1 MFAAITPPRH
11 PHARRD
17 RTMMAAVRRRMARQ
31 AATLHCRGVAALFAL
46 VWVLVALPAV
56 AQDAE
61 ALTRS
66 LLRGADLGPTQ
77 YTVAARDLTR
87 DQWLIELDADEPMI
101 PASNMKLLTTAAAV
115 ELLGPGFVFTTE
127 LIEVSAEDYHGQD
140 HDPQL
145 DQPGALMIMGSGDP
159 GLGDPKLLRE
169 HLNIDAEQLLETWV
183 DAVVKT
189 GKKRFAAIVIDD
201 RIFDHQFVHPSWP
214 VDQLN
219 RWYCAEVAG
228 INFHDNCIDVIPRPT
243 RRGLAPEINLFPDAP
258 FIDTTNRAK
267 TGRDDSF
274 WISRTLK
281 ENQFTFHGSVR
292 HRPAQGIPVTV
303 HDPPRFFARLLVHRL
318 AQRGVTVD
326 RVHRPAD
333 GAAPLP
339 GRTLHVIRTT
349 LPLILERTNR
359 NSQNLFAEALLKRM
373 GHQVTGSPGS
383 FENGAAAVRIY
394 LRNILGPRS
403 AVASVADGSGM
414 SRDNR
419 VTARLLVR
427 LLEHMHHAEHAD
439 TFRKSLAFA
448 GRTKQG
454 KHVGVGTLNGRF
466 RDLEPGAWVF
476 GKSGYLRGVS
486 ALSGYLVF
494 PDPDQPDQHRVIAF
508 SILFNGFKPPLSNR
522 TLKDLQDAIVDRI
535 ETVERKPATT
545 TP

>member
-1 MFAAITPPRH
+1 MGKLTRMKRTRKFAGPPLRS
-11 PHARRD
+11 
-17 RTMMAAVRRRMARQ
+17 AAVFVSLCVLTVASP
-31 AATLHCRGVAALFAL
+31 AA
-46 VWVLVALPAV
+46 

-77 YTVAARDLTR
+77 YTVAALDLSSG
-87 DQWLIELDADEPMI
+87 QWLIELDPDEPMI
-101 PASNMKLLTTAAAV
+101 PASNMKLLTTAAAT

-127 LIEVSAEDYHGQD
+127 LIEVSPEDYHGRAY
-140 HDPQL
+140 DPKLAQA
-145 DQPGALMIMGSGDP
+145 GALMIIGSGDP
-159 GLGDPKLLRE
+159 ALGDPKLLRE
-169 HLNIDAEQLLETWV
+169 HLGIDAEQLLDAWV

-201 RIFDHQFVHPSWP
+201 RIFDRQFVHPSWP
-214 VDQLN
+214 IDQLN

-243 RRGLAPEINLFPDAP
+243 SNGLAPEIDLFPDAP
-258 FIDTTNRAK
+258 FLDTTNRAK

-274 WISRTLK
+274 WISRKLK

-292 HRPAQGIPVTV
+292 HQPTQGIPVTV
-303 HDPPRFFARLLVHRL
+303 HDPPDFFARLLVHRL
-318 AQRGVTVD
+318 AQQGVTVD
-326 RVHRPAD
+326 AVHRPAD

-339 GRTLHVIRTT
+339 GQTLHIIRTT
-349 LPLILERTNR
+349 LPLVLERTNR

-394 LRNILGPRS
+394 LRNVLGPRS

-427 LLEHMHHAEHAD
+427 LLEHMHQSEHAD
-439 TFRKSLAFA
+439 TFRKSLSFS
-448 GRTKQG
+448 GRTEEG
-454 KHVGVGTLNGRF
+454 KLVGVGTLGGRF
-466 RDLEPGAWVF
+466 ADLDAGSWVF
-476 GKSGYLRGVS
+476 GKSGYLNGVS
-486 ALSGYLVF
+486 TLSGYLVF
-494 PDPDQPDQHRVIAF
+494 PDDAKPEQHRVIAF
-508 SILFNGFKPPLSNR
+508 AVLFNGFKPPLSNR
-522 TLKDLQDAIVDRI
+522 TLKDLQDKIVDQI
-535 ETVERKPATT
+535 ETVQRKAATSA
-545 TP
+545 P

>member
-1 MFAAITPPRH
+1 MFAGPPL
-11 PHARRD
+11 RR
-17 RTMMAAVRRRMARQ
+17 AAMLFSLPLLIFAFP
-31 AATLHCRGVAALFAL
+31 AAG
-46 VWVLVALPAV
+46 
-56 AQDAE
+56 QDAE
-61 ALTRS
+61 SLTRA
-66 LLRGADLGPTQ
+66 LLRNADLGPTQ
-77 YTVAARDLTR
+77 YTVAARDLTH
-87 DQWLIELDADEPMI
+87 DEWLIELDADEPMI
-101 PASNMKLLTTAAAV
+101 PASNMKLMTTAAAT

-127 LIEVSAEDYHGQD
+127 LIEVSAEDYHGRD
-140 HDPQL
+140 YDPQL
-145 DQPGALMIMGSGDP
+145 DQAGALMIMGSGDP
-159 GLGDPKLLRE
+159 ALGDPKLLRE
-169 HLNIDAEQLLETWV
+169 HLDIDAEQLLDTWV
-183 DAVVKT
+183 DAIVET
-189 GKKRFAAIVIDD
+189 GRQRFAAIVIDD
-201 RIFDHQFVHPSWP
+201 RIFDRQFVHPSWP

-228 INFHDNCIDVIPRPT
+228 INFHDNCLDVIPRPT
-243 RRGLAPEINLFPDAP
+243 RSGLAPEIDLFPEAP
-258 FIDTTNRAK
+258 FLDTTNRAK

-274 WISRTLK
+274 WISRKLD

-292 HRPAQGIPVTV
+292 HQPTQGIPVTV
-303 HDPPRFFARLLVHRL
+303 HDPPEFFARLLVHRL
-318 AQRGVTVD
+318 AQKGVTVD
-326 RVHRPAD
+326 AVHRPAD

-339 GRTLHVIRTT
+339 GRTLHIIRTT
-349 LPLILERTNR
+349 LPLVLERTNR

-394 LRNILGPRS
+394 LRNTLGPRS

-427 LLEHMHHAEHAD
+427 LLEHMHRSEHAD
-439 TFRKSLAFA
+439 TFRKSLSFA
-448 GRTKQG
+448 GKTDDG
-454 KHVGVGTLNGRF
+454 KHVGLGTLDGRF

-522 TLKDLQDAIVDRI
+522 TLKDLQDAVVDRI
-535 ETVERKPATT
+535 ESVQRKP
-545 TP
+545 TPAAAPTP